1 MKGEGEVLRRLREDH
16 AARENLRAR
25 LGRYLDAPLALASV
39 VVVLL
44 IIIQLSGEVSGPGSE
59 GSRP

>member
-1 MKGEGEVLRRLREDH
+1 MLRRLREDH

-44 IIIQLSGEVSGPGSE
+44 IIIQLSGDVSGPGSE